1 MNIPVH
7 GIRLLR
13 RQQIITRTV
22 ISTPTVAMGTDMAGI
37 TADSIKALTNSL
49 NKGASRETLTITI
62 TITGSDLYAAV
73 D

>member
-1 MNIPVH
+1 
-7 GIRLLR
+7 
-13 RQQIITRTV
+13 
-22 ISTPTVAMGTDMAGI
+22 MGATGMDTAGI

-62 TITGSDLYAAV
+62 TITGSDLYAVV